1 MSPYMRIALIVVA
14 VAAIAS
20 TPLLWLVNGPDAG
33 QLTGA
38 AIQSATGVGALVWAL
53 LQRAG
58 TSAAGPVDTAVETGR
73 AEATGGGTARTGV
86 RRARRTGAGAAT
98 AKRTGEA
105 TASGEG
111 STAVSGV
118 DYG

>member
-1 MSPYMRIALIVVA
+1 M
-14 VAAIAS
+14 
-20 TPLLWLVNGPDAG
+20 LWLVNGPDAG